1 MTSSRKYQS
10 SDKVR
15 NEEPVFE
22 GLEKKDHDKRIIILL
37 ILAPLWT
44 LIFTIIPVVVKV
56 KGIGAD
62 IYRFVEPI
70 VSLPLNYFILASSEV
85 FDNNSNSKPFVLGLS
100 ERGFLNVW
108 FMVAAAFYAQGAG
121 MHSTAI
127 LAKHWLQNL
136 ITEKPDIVTS
146 YPEVNDMLYYFQTTL
161 EHVVGHYMYAFGSAL
176 ISWSHL
182 FAYRRQVHKVIES
195 KSRLAFWILGG
206 VIYSL
211 ILGGVAIEFPKG
223 TIVGL
228 VYVLIL
234 GIPLGI
240 YLFKTGD
247 LLSKGK
253 RLVLQSY
260 LIGYIIGFFII
271 VIWVIAI
278 GGFHDRKSAGILAN

>member
-1 MTSSRKYQS
+1 MTSSSRIYQTPDS
-10 SDKVR
+10 VR
-15 NEEPVFE
+15 NEESVFT
-22 GLEKKDHDKRIIILL
+22 GMEKKDHNKRIITLL

-44 LIFTIIPVVVKV
+44 LVFTVIPVVVKV
-56 KGIGAD
+56 NGIGAD

-70 VSLPLNYFILASSEV
+70 VSLPLNYFILASSEI
-85 FDNNSNSKPFVLGLS
+85 FDHNSDSKPFVWGLS

-127 LAKHWLQNL
+127 LAKHWLNDL
-136 ITEKPDIVTS
+136 IAAKPDIVTS

-161 EHVVGHYMYAFGSAL
+161 EHVIGHYMYAFGSAL

-182 FAYRRQVHKVIES
+182 FAYRRQVHKEIES
-195 KSRLAFWILGG
+195 RSRLAFWILSG
-206 VIYSL
+206 ITYSL

-223 TIVGL
+223 
-228 VYVLIL
+228 
-234 GIPLGI
+234 
-240 YLFKTGD
+240 
-247 LLSKGK
+247 K

-260 LIGYIIGFFII
+260 LIGYFIAFFII

-278 GGFHDRKSAGILAN
+278 GGFKDRKSAGVLAN